1 MAQPGFFLAAMPG
14 LFVLLWSTGFIG
26 GKLGLP
32 YAEPA
37 TFLVVRFAIVTALLA
52 LFAGVTGAPWPKSWR
67 EAGHIAVAGLLMQA
81 TYLGG
86 VFASM
91 YHGVPAGVS
100 ALITGI
106 QPLLVAAVAGPFLGE
121 HVSRRQWIGLLLGL
135 LGVVLVVWSKLDLG
149 IGSPLGY
156 LLSVLGLLGITIGT
170 VYQKKFCPHLDLR
183 SGNAIQFAASVVV
196 LAPFALLFESRVIV
210 WSGPF
215 LFALGW
221 LCVILSLGA
230 ISLLFLL
237 IRRGAAAQVS
247 SLFFLVPPC
256 TALVAYFLFDEQLNA
271 LALLGMVSAMIG
283 VALVNRKP
291 R

>member
-1 MAQPGFFLAAMPG
+1 MPV

-37 TFLVVRFAIVTALLA
+37 TFLVARFAIVTVLLA
-52 LFAGVTGAPWPKSWR
+52 LFAGLTGAPWPKR
-67 EAGHIAVAGLLMQA
+67 LGETAHIAMAGLLLHA

-86 VFASM
+86 IFSSM
-91 YHGVPAGVS
+91 HHGVPAGVS

-106 QPLLVAAVAGPFLGE
+106 QPLLVAAAAGPVLNE
-121 HVSRRQWIGLLLGL
+121 RVSLRQWVGLLFGL
-135 LGVVLVVWSKLDLG
+135 AGVVLVVWSKLDLG
-149 IGSPLGY
+149 VGTPLGY
-156 LLSVLGLLGITIGT
+156 MLSVLGLLGITGGT
-170 VYQKKFCPHLDLR
+170 LYQKRFCPHIDLR
-183 SGNAIQFAASVVV
+183 SGSAIQFAASVVA
-196 LAPFALLFESRVIV
+196 LAPFALLLEQRVIV
-210 WSGPF
+210 WSGEF

-221 LCVILSLGA
+221 LCIVLSLGA

-256 TALVAYFLFDEQLNA
+256 TALVAYFLFGEQLNA
-271 LALLGMVSAMIG
+271 LALLGMALAMFG